1 MRFGK
6 FIVIL
11 ALGML
16 AAFTACG
23 GGGSTTPI
31 KKTPALAAGNY
42 VFYISG
48 EDANNSVYFAA
59 GVFTVNGSGVITSGE
74 QDFSDATFFSRD
86 AISSGT
92 VVATGD
98 SNLQITLQTGDS
110 FIGPGGQNLDGTGA
124 EVLNVAK
131 VSSSKFLINEYDT
144 WASAS
149 GEMNLQTSTS
159 ALCAS
164 ASSAAPCGYAFNVSG
179 LDSGDAPAALGGV
192 IAVDSV
198 GGISGT
204 GSVLDLNDDG
214 NLSTAQS
221 LTASTVTSPDTF
233 GVMSFALNSSAF
245 PGGGDGVVLDGFIID
260 ANHIRLIENGI
271 NDNFAGITGGTAI
284 GQTGT
289 GNFSK
294 SSISGSSY
302 VISAAGSDTVIGGPL
317 QTAALITFRSDNSVS
332 GNLSFNDFADQ
343 TPQGGSAL
351 VGGGTYAVDP
361 TGRVTVS
368 NIADAG
374 NSSAPF
380 AYNFEFYLTGDG
392 HALLI
397 SMDANDIVGGLG
409 YQQAAST
416 FTGSSLNGKY
426 AVDSGQ
432 ILLSSGGLY
441 EADAVGTLTANGSSM
456 LTGFIDENN
465 AQEPSPPGGSL
476 EPNQSV
482 SLTYATTS
490 TNGVFTVT
498 DPATEGVATLYL
510 VDPTQGW
517 VISNDA
523 TDLNLIYFD
532 LQQ

>member
-1 MRFGK
+1 MRFGQ

-23 GGGSTTPI
+23 GGSRTTPI
-31 KKTPALAAGNY
+31 KTTPALAAGNY

-92 VVATGD
+92 VVTTGD

-164 ASSAAPCGYAFNVSG
+164 ASSDAPCGYVFNLSG

-245 PGGGDGVVLDGFIID
+245 PGGGDGVVLDGFVID
-260 ANHIRLIENGI
+260 ANHIRFIENGI

-317 QTAALITFRSDNSVS
+317 QTAALIAFRSDGSVS

-351 VGGGTYAVDP
+351 VNGDGAYAVEP

-368 NIADAG
+368 NITDG
-374 NSSAPF
+374 NNSSVPF

-416 FTGSSLNGKY
+416 FTASSLSGNY

-432 ILLSSGGLY
+432 IQLSSGGLY
-441 EADAVGTLTANGSSM
+441 EADAVGTLTANGSST

-465 AQEPSPPGGSL
+465 AQDCDGGSL
-476 EPNQSV
+476 EPNQAV

-490 TNGVFTVT
+490 TNGIFTVT
-498 DPATEGVATLYL
+498 DPSSGSDATLYL